1 MATVGE
7 EKTLLPFFHDIKE
20 VYNMENG
27 IEKFNFK
34 NKLLMGI
41 TLFSMF
47 FGAGNLIFPP
57 FLGAQAG
64 THTWP
69 AFLGFAASAVGLPV
83 LGVVAVTLSGG
94 LDKLASR
101 VHPKFAFGY
110 TVLLYLAIGP
120 CLAIPRTASTSF
132 SITVQPFM
140 PKEVPLGAVQLIY
153 SLIFFGL
160 AALVALHPERL
171 TDFLGRWMS
180 PILLTLIVCVFAGTL
195 IKSPGE
201 AAAPAEAY
209 QNMAPVQGFLDGYQT
224 MDTLAALN
232 FGLIVAVN
240 IRAKG
245 ITEEKSVMNETICAG
260 WIAGIILAA
269 VYGALTFI
277 GMHAGG
283 RFSDAENG
291 TEVLTAAAQFLCGK
305 TGMIIM
311 AACFFIACFNTC
323 VGLLSCCG
331 KYFNSICPRF
341 SHRTWVWGFAAVSV
355 LIANIGLN
363 AILKFSVPVLNAIY
377 PLAILLIVLAFLH
390 RWLKYFPYVYPFA
403 AGFCGISSILI
414 VLEQQHIFG
423 EKISRIFHQVPGYTA
438 GFGWVIP
445 TLAGIVIGILAGA
458 GMLRRR

>member
-1 MATVGE
+1 
-7 EKTLLPFFHDIKE
+7 
-20 VYNMENG
+20 MENG

-64 THTWP
+64 TNTWT

-94 LDKLASR
+94 LNKLASR
-101 VHPKFAFGY
+101 VHPVFAFGY

-132 SITVQPFM
+132 SITVQPFI
-140 PKEVPLGAVQLIY
+140 PNEVPVEAVQLVY
-153 SLIFFGL
+153 SVVFLGT

-171 TDFLGRWMS
+171 TDFLGKWLS
-180 PILLTLIVCVFAGTL
+180 PILLILILCIFAGIL

-201 AAAPAEAY
+201 ASAPAEVY

-232 FGLIVAVN
+232 FGLVVAVN

-245 ITEEKSVMNETICAG
+245 IIKERSVMRETICAG
-260 WIAGIILAA
+260 WIAGIILTA

-277 GMHAGG
+277 GMHTGI

-291 TEVLTAAAQFLCGK
+291 TEVLTAAAQFLYGK
-305 TGMIIM
+305 TGIVIM
-311 AACFFIACFNTC
+311 AACFLIACFNTC

-331 KYFNSICPRF
+331 TYFNNICPRF
-341 SHRTWVWGFAAVSV
+341 SHRTWVCAFAAVSV
-355 LIANIGLN
+355 LISNIGLN
-363 AILKFSVPVLNAIY
+363 AILKFSVPVLNTIY
-377 PLAILLIVLAFLH
+377 PLAILLIVLAFLQ

-423 EKISRIFHQVPGYTA
+423 EKISQIIHLVPGYA
-438 GFGWVIP
+438 LGFGWVIP
-445 TLAGIVIGILAGA
+445 TLIGITIGIIAGA
-458 GMLRRR
+458 GTLRGR